1 MTIFI
6 NDEKKVIDSGVSL
19 SELLIQIEL
28 AEKKGL
34 AIALNESVVPK
45 SKWETTLLSE
55 NDKVLI
61 ISATRG
67 G

>member
-6 NDEKKVIDSGVSL
+6 NDEKKIVESGITL
-19 SELLIQIEL
+19 SELINEISLSD
-28 AEKKGL
+28 KKG
-34 AIALNESVVPK
+34 IALALNGNVIQK
-45 SKWETTLLSE
+45 SKWSE
-55 NDKVLI
+55 QALKDNDKVLI